1 MRPECEESMKSIDE
15 QMMIIE
21 TRSDYLNNRRLAIRY
36 IVGYSVAAAIFV
48 ALLIGAALN
57 IPKLRT
63 EETITDTARYG
74 SLILSAP
81 YMGYVIVG
89 LITFILGILVALLCK
104 QIRDLNSLENR
115 QS

>member
-1 MRPECEESMKSIDE
+1 MKSIDE

-21 TRSDYLNNRRLAIRY
+21 NRSDYLKSRRQAVRF
-36 IVGYSVAAAIFV
+36 IVGYSVAAAVFV
-48 ALLIGAALN
+48 ALLIGAAVS
-57 IPKLRT
+57 IPKLRA

-74 SLILSAP
+74 SLILTAP

-104 QIRDLNSLENR
+104 QIRDMNSLENKK
-115 QS
+115 S